1 MELNPTIDELFTESF
16 MRQYTSFN
24 SWNEFI
30 EKGNFNKDLPQNSLV
45 KFNNFVA
52 NNTQFS
58 NWIEFQKAAG
68 EYYLHSLVD
77 KRW

>member
-1 MELNPTIDELFTESF
+1 MQINPTINELFNESF
-16 MRQYTSFN
+16 MSQYTSFN
-24 SWNEFI
+24 SWDEFI
-30 EKGNFNKDLPQNSLV
+30 EKGNFNKDISQNSLV
-45 KFNNFVA
+45 KFNEFIA

-68 EYYLHSLVD
+68 EYYLHSLVS